1 MKEIKGSRSS
11 AKKAAKLQSENQK
24 TLNIPYIQWY
34 EGLTEVEK
42 LQLKC
47 MRLEDEMNLHKNISN
62 QRRLKI
68 DDLHQVIR
76 ELRKEL
82 LSAKK
87 SYK

>member
-11 AKKAAKLQSENQK
+11 AKKAAKVQSENQK
-24 TLNIPYIQWY
+24 TLNSPCIQWC
-34 EGLTEVEK
+34 EGLTEVEE
-42 LQLKC
+42 LELKC
-47 MRLEDEMNLHKNISN
+47 KRLEDEMNLHKNISN
-62 QRRLKI
+62 QRRSKI
-68 DDLHQVIR
+68 DDLHQVII